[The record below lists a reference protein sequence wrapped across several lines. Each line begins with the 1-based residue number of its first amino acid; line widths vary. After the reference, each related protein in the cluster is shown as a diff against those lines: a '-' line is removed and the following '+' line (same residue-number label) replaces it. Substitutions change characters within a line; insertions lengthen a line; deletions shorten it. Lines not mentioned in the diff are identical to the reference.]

1 VPAPVAAAR
10 RGEITPVLRRL
21 PGDIDVEVTRKDI
34 RTLRLSVHAPD
45 GRVTVSAPAAM
56 TEQSIDAFLLARLGW
71 IIRHRQRLATREYA
85 PAHRYTEGESH
96 LFSGQC
102 YALKIVERAAPARVE
117 LGHDVLV
124 LQVRPGT
131 GAERRRSILD
141 AWYRRQLKV
150 AVPGLIAGYQP
161 RMGVR
166 VQEFGVKRMKTRWG
180 TCNPRARRI
189 WLNLELAKAPPAC
202 LEYIVVHEMVHL
214 LEPSHNT
221 RFHALMDR
229 FLPEWRLRK
238 ELLNRLPLRP

>member
-1 VPAPVAAAR
+1 VPAQVPAAR
-10 RGEITPVLRRL
+10 RVRTATILQRL
-21 PGDIDVEVTRKDI
+21 PGDIPVEITRKDI

-45 GRVTVSAPAAM
+45 GRVTVSAPVAM
-56 TEQSIDAFLLARLGW
+56 TEQSINTYLLARLVW
-71 IIRHRQRLATREYA
+71 IRKHRQRLAIREHA
-85 PAHRYTEGESH
+85 PTHRYTEGESH
-96 LFSGQC
+96 LFGGQR
-102 YALKIVERAAPARVE
+102 YALKIVERPVPARVE
-117 LGHDVLV
+117 LGHDVLL

-131 GAERRRSILD
+131 SAERRRSILD

-214 LEPSHNT
+214 LEPSHNA

-238 ELLNRLPLRP
+238 ALLNRLPLRP